1 MTEDPNAPKRTVF
14 MRPQDRPNLD
24 RPNLDPTQPPLAAQP
39 PVEPEIPIS
48 FDAPGDA
55 PPPAPPTGTQRFGMA
70 GLLVGATLN
79 DNYEVTR
86 YITQG
91 GMGEIYEGRQIRGNV
106 KVAIKVILPQFAAD
120 PEFYTMLERE
130 ADLLA
135 TLGHDAIVKFRGL
148 SHDPKSQL
156 DYLTLEYVHGPSL
169 EDQMDIA
176 PVDPQSCRFLLRRL
190 ASGLDAAHDKG
201 VYHRDLSP
209 DNILLRDG
217 KIERATIIDF
227 GIAKDS
233 DTSKKT
239 VIGAGFGGKLGFAAP
254 EAFGLF
260 GRVIGPWTDIYSLAL
275 VVAAAARAKVIDMG
289 TATPIDAIQAR
300 QKVPELDGV
309 EPWLATVLARM
320 LAPDP
325 ADRIRSMSDV
335 IAAVDALPAIGTPF
349 DPDYVPAAAPAGF
362 VRVGESTIPPSP
374 FGALGGSR
382 ETTDLKL
389 VRAENGSTTAFSPE
403 KPKSKLPLIIG
414 GGVVLVAIAG
424 AAFMFSGAKKPADPS
439 TAPTEIAAVGPAAT
453 PDWALARTA
462 LAALPCSDIR
472 AAPPAPGA
480 TSLAVTGWMSGS
492 TNVPA
497 TAGGYQLNTAALKTI
512 SPAPDAESCAIIGR
526 LKQAA
531 GDGGVLG
538 GLKVAPHTVW
548 SFQQLEKTGGNFM
561 VPTGVG
567 SVAKPLF
574 LVNVSDGEADAS
586 KRVGSFRVEP
596 LTNAFG
602 YISSKPVRNLQFF
615 LSAPKLPDN
624 FTEKGSG
631 TAISRACTSGCESTS
646 GWVILEP

>member
-1 MTEDPNAPKRTVF
+1 MSEDPDTSKRTVF
-14 MRPQDRPNLD
+14 MRPQDRI
-24 RPNLDPTQPPLAAQP
+24 DPVQPPQATP
-39 PVEPEIPIS
+39 PTVEQAGDPSVEAEIPIA
-48 FDAPGDA
+48 FDA
-55 PPPAPPTGTQRFGMA
+55 PPPPPPPVPTGTQRFGMA

-120 PEFYTMLERE
+120 PEFYTLLERE

-148 SHDPKSQL
+148 SHDPKSKL

-169 EDQMDIA
+169 EDQMDIG
-176 PVDPQSCRFLLRRL
+176 PVDPQLCRFLLRRL
-190 ASGLDAAHDKG
+190 ASGLDAAHEKG

-260 GRVIGPWTDIYSLAL
+260 GRIIGPWTDIYSLAL

-300 QKVPELDGV
+300 QKIPELDGV

-335 IAAVDALPAIGTPF
+335 IAAVDTLPAIGTPF
-349 DPDYVPAAAPAGF
+349 DPDYVPQVSPAGSIPP
-362 VRVGESTIPPSP
+362 EATIPPGP
-374 FGALGGSR
+374 FGALGGPR
-382 ETTDLKL
+382 DTTDLRL
-389 VRAENGSTTAFSPE
+389 VRTGSSGITTVTDVV
-403 KPKSKLPLIIG
+403 PKSKTPLFVIG
-414 GGVVLVAIAG
+414 SGVVLTAIAG
-424 AAFMFSGAKKPADPS
+424 AAFLLAGGEKSAGPTAASGTVVSA
-439 TAPTEIAAVGPAAT
+439 
-453 PDWALARTA
+453 PDWATARAA
-462 LAALPCSDIR
+462 LAAIACSDIR
-472 AAPPAPGA
+472 AAPPAPGTA
-480 TSLAVTGWMSGS
+480 TLAISGWMSVGTS
-492 TNVPA
+492 VPA
-497 TAGGYQLNTAALKTI
+497 TAGGYRLDKTGLKAI
-512 SPAPDAESCAIIGR
+512 SPAPDARSCAIIDR
-526 LKQAA
+526 LKRAA
-531 GDGGVLG
+531 GDGGLRG
-538 GLKVAPHTVW
+538 SLKFAANTVW
-548 SFQQLEKTGGNFM
+548 NFQQLERANGNFQ
-561 VPTGVG
+561 VPSGLG
-567 SVAKPLF
+567 SISKPVF
-574 LVNVSDGEADAS
+574 FVNITDGEADVA
-586 KRVGSFRVEP
+586 KRVGSFQIP
-596 LTNAFG
+596 ANTSAFP
-602 YISSKPVRNLQFF
+602 YASSTPVRNLQFF
-615 LSAPKLPDN
+615 ITAPKLPEN
-624 FTEKGSG
+624 FTETGSG
-631 TAISRACTSGCESTS
+631 TTISRACAAGCESAS
-646 GWVILEP
+646 GWLILE

>member
-1 MTEDPNAPKRTVF
+1 MSEDPENPKRTVF
-14 MRPQDRPNLD
+14 IRREDQVPQQR
-24 RPNLDPTQPPLAAQP
+24 TTP
-39 PVEPEIPIS
+39 PVQRTSPPAEVTLPIDFDTGPS
-48 FDAPGDA
+48 FPPP
-55 PPPAPPTGTQRFGMA
+55 PPPAPTNTQRFGMA

-120 PEFYTMLERE
+120 PEFYTLLERE

-156 DYLTLEYVHGPSL
+156 DYMTLEYVHGPSL
-169 EDQMDIA
+169 EDQMDIG
-176 PVDPQSCRFLLRRL
+176 PVDPQLCRFLLRRL

-260 GRVIGPWTDIYSLAL
+260 GRSIGAWTDIYSLAL
-275 VVAAAARAKVIDMG
+275 VVAAAARGKVIDMG

-300 QKVPELDGV
+300 QKVPDLDGV
-309 EPWLATVLARM
+309 EPWLGAVLAKM

-325 ADRIRSMSDV
+325 ADRMRSMSDV

-349 DPDYVPAAAPAGF
+349 DPDYVPVTTPTYAREA
-362 VRVGESTIPPSP
+362 TIPPTP
-374 FGALGGSR
+374 FGTLGGTR

-389 VRAENGSTTAFSPE
+389 VRADTGSTTSMTTAPA
-403 KPKSKLPLIIG
+403 KSKLPLIIG
-414 GGVVLVAIAG
+414 VGVALAAAGG
-424 AAFMFSGAKKPADPS
+424 AFMFMGGDK
-439 TAPTEIAAVGPAAT
+439 TAETAASPEAAATTAVPAAEPGGA
-453 PDWALARTA
+453 PDWAAARTA
-462 LAALPCSDIR
+462 LAAIPCSDIR
-472 AAPPAPGA
+472 ATAPAPGA
-480 TSLAVTGWMSGS
+480 TTLAVTGWMSGS
-492 TNVPA
+492 TVVPA
-497 TAGGYQLNTAALKTI
+497 MAGGYRLDTAALKAIT
-512 SPAPDAESCAIIGR
+512 PAPDAESCAIIGR
-526 LKQAA
+526 LKAAA
-531 GDGGVLG
+531 GDGGVQG
-538 GLKVAPHTVW
+538 SLKMPPHALFN
-548 SFQQLEKTGGNFM
+548 FQQLERAGGNFM
-561 VPTGVG
+561 VPNGLGTVG
-567 SVAKPLF
+567 KTLL
-574 LVNVSDGEADAS
+574 LVNVADGEVDVS
-586 KRVGSFRVEP
+586 KRVYSFQIPAR
-596 LTNAFG
+596 TAAFP
-602 YISSKPVRNLQFF
+602 YISSTPVRNLQFF
-615 LSAPKLPDN
+615 LSAAKLPEN
-624 FTEKGSG
+624 GSEIGSG
-631 TAISRACTSGCESTS
+631 TTISRACTGGCESTS
-646 GWVILEP
+646 GWLILE

>member
-1 MTEDPNAPKRTVF
+1 MSEDPNAPKRTVF
-14 MRPQDRPNLD
+14 MRPGDRMP
-24 RPNLDPTQPPLAAQP
+24 QPPTPSQQVTIPDVAAP
-39 PVEPEIPIS
+39 AEPDMPFEPS
-48 FDAPGDA
+48 FD
-55 PPPAPPTGTQRFGMA
+55 PPPPSGVPTGTQRFGMA

-120 PEFYTMLERE
+120 PEFYTLLERE

-169 EDQMDIA
+169 EDQMDIG
-176 PVDPQSCRFLLRRL
+176 PVDAQLCRFLLRRL

-260 GRVIGPWTDIYSLAL
+260 GREIGPWTDIYSLAL
-275 VVAAAARAKVIDMG
+275 VVAAAARARVIDMG

-300 QKVPELDGV
+300 QKVPELEGV
-309 EPWLATVLARM
+309 EPWLASVLARM

-349 DPDYVPAAAPAGF
+349 DPDLVLTAAPAF
-362 VRVGESTIPPSP
+362 VRAREATIPPGP
-374 FGALGGSR
+374 FGGLGETR
-382 ETTDLKL
+382 ETTDLRL
-389 VRAENGSTTAFSPE
+389 VRAGATTAFIPAA
-403 KPKSKLPLIIG
+403 PKSKMPLFIG
-414 GGVVLVAIAG
+414 GGVVLALAAG
-424 AAFMFSGAKKPADPS
+424 AAFMFSGGSKPVDPAAAS
-439 TAPTEIAAVGPAAT
+439 GEVAAVAPAPETGGA
-453 PDWALARTA
+453 PDWAAARAA
-462 LAALPCSDIR
+462 LAAIPCSDIR
-472 AAPPAPGA
+472 AAAPSPGA
-480 TSLAVTGWMSGS
+480 TTLAVTGWMAGGTSL
-492 TNVPA
+492 PA
-497 TAGGYQLNTAALKTI
+497 TAGNYQLDTAALKPIT
-512 SPAPDAESCAIIGR
+512 PAPDAQSCAIIGR
-526 LKQAA
+526 LKAAA
-531 GDGGVLG
+531 GDGGSQG
-538 GLKVAPHTVW
+538 SLKVASQTLW
-548 SFQQLEKTGGNFM
+548 NFQQLARADGHFM
-561 VPTGVG
+561 VPNPLG
-567 SVAKPLF
+567 SASKPLF
-574 LVNVSDGEADAS
+574 LVYISDGEMDVT
-586 KRVGSFRVEP
+586 KRAVSGQIP
-596 LTNAFG
+596 PHTAAFP
-602 YISSKPVRNLQFF
+602 YLSSQPTRSLQFF
-615 LSAPKLPDN
+615 LSAPTLPDN
-624 FTEKGSG
+624 GAETGSG
-631 TAISRACTSGCESTS
+631 TAISRACAGGCESTS
-646 GWVILEP
+646 GWVVLE